1 MVVREQYLAHDD
13 LPRLAELERDVTPAF
28 AMKEAEEL
36 DPMKAVEL
44 LGLQPARKDLMTP
57 MYWLLAPLAV
67 FLLGY
72 LLFALLRAER
82 F

>member
-1 MVVREQYLAHDD
+1 
-13 LPRLAELERDVTPAF
+13 
-28 AMKEAEEL
+28 
-36 DPMKAVEL
+36 
-44 LGLQPARKDLMTP
+44 MTT
-57 MYWLLAPLAV
+57 MYWFTGLLAL

>member
-1 MVVREQYLAHDD
+1 
-13 LPRLAELERDVTPAF
+13 
-28 AMKEAEEL
+28 
-36 DPMKAVEL
+36 
-44 LGLQPARKDLMTP
+44 MTM
-57 MYWLLAPLAV
+57 MYWLLAPLAL

>member
-1 MVVREQYLAHDD
+1 VRVFPGEGVGNGRYLSTDSRRPLFDH
-13 LPRLAELERDVTPAF
+13 PWFGVGVQSTGKDV
-28 AMKEAEEL
+28 
-36 DPMKAVEL
+36 
-44 LGLQPARKDLMTP
+44 MTM
-57 MYWLLAPLAV
+57 MYWLLAPLAL

>member
-1 MVVREQYLAHDD
+1 MNL
-13 LPRLAELERDVTPAF
+13 
-28 AMKEAEEL
+28 
-36 DPMKAVEL
+36 
-44 LGLQPARKDLMTP
+44 
-57 MYWLLAPLAV
+57 MYWLLAPLAL